1 MEEKR
6 KRFTWIPFYTEL
18 AEKILTYKNKQK
30 ELTAIVY
37 ELNELADY
45 LHDSE
50 SHQFNRL
57 HPFAIFGTFNRRITE
72 DKRKKICLYFKTKF
86 GLIAEIPE
94 DFDGI
99 PILSPLKS
107 FWGLSNSEN
116 NEDTEIDEN
125 WQLFE
130 IALADDGNASLFCD
144 VFDKVIKQK
153 GAKWNVT
160 MELFCISPFKFM
172 PLDDNSRKYLQKS
185 GINVFNDKDYNGRN
199 YLNLLNQITNLI
211 TERKI
216 KEQNIPEISQN
227 AWEMANNAIGDI
239 RMATISD
246 NSILSKYTTLL
257 SHTHN
262 LILHGAPGTG
272 KTYLAKEIAKAM
284 DAETAFVQFH
294 PSYDY
299 TDFVEGLRPVPQD
312 DAGQISFEL
321 RDGIF
326 KLFCEKALEN
336 LLNSQK
342 TETEIA
348 EEQSL
353 DEKINEFIDTSI
365 EENTKYT
372 ITQGNEFFITNADEK
387 NIYISIPNNE
397 KANKLTLKKSEIAAL
412 LKCGEN
418 IESGNEIRDIFG
430 RKWRTQQDSYT
441 LSLYKSIRT
450 FKNTA
455 AKKNIV
461 EAVKKNFVFI
471 IDEIN
476 RGDLSKIFG
485 ELFYALDPGYRVTA
499 GDLQG
504 VKNGTHNLTSIRTQY
519 ANMEREGNTF
529 DNALNISRQ
538 EDFGH
543 FFVPENV
550 YIIGTMNDIDRSVE
564 TMDFAFRRRFT
575 FVEIQ
580 ASERTEMLEQIQDD
594 TVREQALAKMQAV
607 NDAISKT
614 EGLSPAYH
622 IGGAYFL
629 NLNTLNGDFEKLWEY
644 HLAPLIK
651 EYLRGAEDENG
662 AFENI
667 KNAYNSPKV
676 SPEQDSTQDA
686 E

>member
-1 MEEKR
+1 MEEKDVDIKARFR
-6 KRFTWIPFYTEL
+6 KWMSKTKKEDGEPYSENTINSYCNAMNNAPQKLEIDHQYQKPIFSYTDIHEYNKVEEIIFTAPNFDAVNKEAGNQALKYGM
-18 AEKILTYKNKQK
+18 ILYNQF
-30 ELTAIVY
+30 
-37 ELNELADY
+37 LNEIFNNKNILAHNETLQTNNLKSKLAD
-45 LHDSE
+45 
-50 SHQFNRL
+50 
-57 HPFAIFGTFNRRITE
+57 
-72 DKRKKICLYFKTKF
+72 
-86 GLIAEIPE
+86 
-94 DFDGI
+94 
-99 PILSPLKS
+99 
-107 FWGLSNSEN
+107 
-116 NEDTEIDEN
+116 
-125 WQLFE
+125 
-130 IALADDGNASLFCD
+130 
-144 VFDKVIKQK
+144 
-153 GAKWNVT
+153 
-160 MELFCISPFKFM
+160 
-172 PLDDNSRKYLQKS
+172 
-185 GINVFNDKDYNGRN
+185 
-199 YLNLLNQITNLI
+199 LL
-211 TERKI
+211 E
-216 KEQNIPEISQN
+216 
-227 AWEMANNAIGDI
+227 
-239 RMATISD
+239 
-246 NSILSKYTTLL
+246 
-257 SHTHN
+257 HTHN

-326 KLFCEKALEN
+326 KSFCEKALVN

-412 LKCGEN
+412 LKCREN

-455 AKKNIV
+455 AKKNAV

-499 GDLQG
+499 GDLQD

-529 DNALNISRQ
+529 DSALNISRQ

-580 ASERTEMLEQIQDD
+580 ASERTEMLEQIEDV
-594 TVREQALAKMQAV
+594 TVRQQALAKMQAV

-629 NLNTLNGDFEKLWEY
+629 NLNTLNSDFEKLWEY

-676 SPEQDSTQDA
+676 SSEQNSAHDT

>member
-1 MEEKR
+1 MEEKDVDIKARFR
-6 KRFTWIPFYTEL
+6 KWMSKTKKEDGEPYSENTINSYCNAMNNAPEKLEIDHQYQKPIFAYTDIHEYNKVKEIIFTAPNFDAVNKEAGNQALKYGM
-18 AEKILTYKNKQK
+18 ILYNQF
-30 ELTAIVY
+30 
-37 ELNELADY
+37 LNEVFNNKNILDHKETLPTNNLKSKLAD
-45 LHDSE
+45 
-50 SHQFNRL
+50 
-57 HPFAIFGTFNRRITE
+57 
-72 DKRKKICLYFKTKF
+72 
-86 GLIAEIPE
+86 
-94 DFDGI
+94 
-99 PILSPLKS
+99 
-107 FWGLSNSEN
+107 
-116 NEDTEIDEN
+116 
-125 WQLFE
+125 
-130 IALADDGNASLFCD
+130 
-144 VFDKVIKQK
+144 
-153 GAKWNVT
+153 
-160 MELFCISPFKFM
+160 
-172 PLDDNSRKYLQKS
+172 
-185 GINVFNDKDYNGRN
+185 
-199 YLNLLNQITNLI
+199 LL
-211 TERKI
+211 E
-216 KEQNIPEISQN
+216 
-227 AWEMANNAIGDI
+227 
-239 RMATISD
+239 
-246 NSILSKYTTLL
+246 
-257 SHTHN
+257 HTHN

-284 DAETAFVQFH
+284 NAETAFVQFH

-326 KLFCEKALEN
+326 KSFCEKALEN

-397 KANKLTLKKSEIAAL
+397 KANKLTLKKSEITAL

-418 IESGNEIRDIFG
+418 IESGSKIRDIFG

-499 GDLQG
+499 RDLQD

-529 DNALNISRQ
+529 DSALNISRQ

-594 TVREQALAKMQAV
+594 TVREQALAKMQAI

-667 KNAYNSPKV
+667 KKAYNSPKV
-676 SPEQDSTQDA
+676 SPEQDSAQDA

>member
-1 MEEKR
+1 MEEKDVDIKARFR
-6 KRFTWIPFYTEL
+6 KWMSKTKKEDGEPYSENTINAYCNAMNNAPEKLEIDHQYQKPIFAYTDIHEYNKVKEIIFTAPNFDAVNKEAGNQAL
-18 AEKILTYKNKQK
+18 KCGMILYNQF
-30 ELTAIVY
+30 
-37 ELNELADY
+37 LNEVFNNKNILAHNETLQTNNLKSKLAD
-45 LHDSE
+45 
-50 SHQFNRL
+50 
-57 HPFAIFGTFNRRITE
+57 
-72 DKRKKICLYFKTKF
+72 
-86 GLIAEIPE
+86 
-94 DFDGI
+94 
-99 PILSPLKS
+99 
-107 FWGLSNSEN
+107 
-116 NEDTEIDEN
+116 
-125 WQLFE
+125 
-130 IALADDGNASLFCD
+130 
-144 VFDKVIKQK
+144 
-153 GAKWNVT
+153 
-160 MELFCISPFKFM
+160 
-172 PLDDNSRKYLQKS
+172 
-185 GINVFNDKDYNGRN
+185 
-199 YLNLLNQITNLI
+199 LL
-211 TERKI
+211 E
-216 KEQNIPEISQN
+216 
-227 AWEMANNAIGDI
+227 
-239 RMATISD
+239 
-246 NSILSKYTTLL
+246 
-257 SHTHN
+257 HTHN

-326 KLFCEKALEN
+326 KSFCEKALEN

-461 EAVKKNFVFI
+461 EAIKKNFVFI

-499 GDLQG
+499 RDLQD

-676 SPEQDSTQDA
+676 SPDQDSTHDT

>member
-1 MEEKR
+1 MEEKDVKARFR
-6 KRFTWIPFYTEL
+6 KWMSKTKKEDGEPYSENTINSYCNAMNNAPEKLEIDHQYQKPIFAYTDIHEYNKVKEIIFTAPNFDAVNKEAGNQALKYGM
-18 AEKILTYKNKQK
+18 ILYNQF
-30 ELTAIVY
+30 
-37 ELNELADY
+37 LNEIFNNKNILAHNETLQTNNLKSKLAD
-45 LHDSE
+45 
-50 SHQFNRL
+50 
-57 HPFAIFGTFNRRITE
+57 
-72 DKRKKICLYFKTKF
+72 
-86 GLIAEIPE
+86 
-94 DFDGI
+94 
-99 PILSPLKS
+99 
-107 FWGLSNSEN
+107 
-116 NEDTEIDEN
+116 
-125 WQLFE
+125 
-130 IALADDGNASLFCD
+130 
-144 VFDKVIKQK
+144 
-153 GAKWNVT
+153 
-160 MELFCISPFKFM
+160 
-172 PLDDNSRKYLQKS
+172 
-185 GINVFNDKDYNGRN
+185 
-199 YLNLLNQITNLI
+199 LL
-211 TERKI
+211 E
-216 KEQNIPEISQN
+216 
-227 AWEMANNAIGDI
+227 
-239 RMATISD
+239 
-246 NSILSKYTTLL
+246 
-257 SHTHN
+257 HTHN

-299 TDFVEGLRPVPQD
+299 TDFVEGLRPLPQD
-312 DAGQISFEL
+312 DAGQIGFEL

-499 GDLQG
+499 RDLQD

>member
-1 MEEKR
+1 MEEKDVDIKARFR
-6 KRFTWIPFYTEL
+6 KWMSKTKKEDGEPYSENTINSYCNAMNNAPEKLEIDHQYQKPIFAYTDIHEYNKVKEIIFTAPNFDAVNKEAGNQALKYGM
-18 AEKILTYKNKQK
+18 ILYNQF
-30 ELTAIVY
+30 
-37 ELNELADY
+37 LNEVFNNKNILDHKETLPTNNLKSKLAD
-45 LHDSE
+45 
-50 SHQFNRL
+50 
-57 HPFAIFGTFNRRITE
+57 
-72 DKRKKICLYFKTKF
+72 
-86 GLIAEIPE
+86 
-94 DFDGI
+94 
-99 PILSPLKS
+99 
-107 FWGLSNSEN
+107 
-116 NEDTEIDEN
+116 
-125 WQLFE
+125 
-130 IALADDGNASLFCD
+130 
-144 VFDKVIKQK
+144 
-153 GAKWNVT
+153 
-160 MELFCISPFKFM
+160 
-172 PLDDNSRKYLQKS
+172 
-185 GINVFNDKDYNGRN
+185 
-199 YLNLLNQITNLI
+199 LL
-211 TERKI
+211 E
-216 KEQNIPEISQN
+216 
-227 AWEMANNAIGDI
+227 
-239 RMATISD
+239 
-246 NSILSKYTTLL
+246 
-257 SHTHN
+257 HTHN

-284 DAETAFVQFH
+284 NAETAFVQFH

-326 KLFCEKALEN
+326 KSFCEKALEN

-412 LKCGEN
+412 LKCREN

-455 AKKNIV
+455 AKKNAV

-499 GDLQG
+499 GDLQD

-529 DNALNISRQ
+529 DSALNISRQ

-580 ASERTEMLEQIQDD
+580 ASERTEMLEQIEDV
-594 TVREQALAKMQAV
+594 TVRQQALAKMQAV

-629 NLNTLNGDFEKLWEY
+629 NLNTLNNDFEKLWEY

-667 KNAYNSPKV
+667 KKAYNSPKV
-676 SPEQDSTQDA
+676 SPEQNSARDT

>member
-1 MEEKR
+1 MEEKDVKARFR
-6 KRFTWIPFYTEL
+6 KWMRKTEKEDGKPYSENTINSYCNAMNNTPEKLEIDHQYQKPIFAYTDIHEYNKVKEIIFTAPNFD
-18 AEKILTYKNKQK
+18 AVNKEAGNQALK
-30 ELTAIVY
+30 CGMNLY
-37 ELNELADY
+37 NQFLNEVFNNKNILAHNET
-45 LHDSE
+45 L
-50 SHQFNRL
+50 QTN
-57 HPFAIFGTFNRRITE
+57 N
-72 DKRKKICLYFKTKF
+72 
-86 GLIAEIPE
+86 
-94 DFDGI
+94 
-99 PILSPLKS
+99 LKS
-107 FWGLSNSEN
+107 KH
-116 NEDTEIDEN
+116 
-125 WQLFE
+125 
-130 IALADDGNASLFCD
+130 AD
-144 VFDKVIKQK
+144 
-153 GAKWNVT
+153 
-160 MELFCISPFKFM
+160 
-172 PLDDNSRKYLQKS
+172 
-185 GINVFNDKDYNGRN
+185 
-199 YLNLLNQITNLI
+199 LL
-211 TERKI
+211 E
-216 KEQNIPEISQN
+216 
-227 AWEMANNAIGDI
+227 
-239 RMATISD
+239 
-246 NSILSKYTTLL
+246 
-257 SHTHN
+257 HTHN

-299 TDFVEGLRPVPQD
+299 TDFVEGLRPLPQD
-312 DAGQISFEL
+312 DAGQIGFEL

-326 KLFCEKALEN
+326 KLFCEKALVN

-418 IESGNEIRDIFG
+418 IESGNEIRDILG

-455 AKKNIV
+455 AKKNAV

-580 ASERTEMLEQIQDD
+580 ASERTEMLEQIEDV
-594 TVREQALAKMQAV
+594 TVRQQALAKMQAV
-607 NDAISKT
+607 NDAISQT

-676 SPEQDSTQDA
+676 SPEQDSARDT

>member
-1 MEEKR
+1 MEEKDVKARFR
-6 KRFTWIPFYTEL
+6 KWMSKTKKEDGEPYSENTINSYCNAMNNAPEKLEIDHQYQKPIFAYTDIHEYNKVKEIIFTAPNFDAVNKEAGNQALKYGM
-18 AEKILTYKNKQK
+18 ILYNQF
-30 ELTAIVY
+30 
-37 ELNELADY
+37 LNEIFNNKNILAHNETLQTNNLKSKLAD
-45 LHDSE
+45 
-50 SHQFNRL
+50 
-57 HPFAIFGTFNRRITE
+57 
-72 DKRKKICLYFKTKF
+72 
-86 GLIAEIPE
+86 
-94 DFDGI
+94 
-99 PILSPLKS
+99 
-107 FWGLSNSEN
+107 
-116 NEDTEIDEN
+116 
-125 WQLFE
+125 
-130 IALADDGNASLFCD
+130 
-144 VFDKVIKQK
+144 
-153 GAKWNVT
+153 
-160 MELFCISPFKFM
+160 
-172 PLDDNSRKYLQKS
+172 
-185 GINVFNDKDYNGRN
+185 
-199 YLNLLNQITNLI
+199 LL
-211 TERKI
+211 E
-216 KEQNIPEISQN
+216 
-227 AWEMANNAIGDI
+227 
-239 RMATISD
+239 
-246 NSILSKYTTLL
+246 
-257 SHTHN
+257 HTHN

-299 TDFVEGLRPVPQD
+299 TDFVEGLRPLPQD
-312 DAGQISFEL
+312 DAGQIGFEL

-499 GDLQG
+499 RDLQD

-629 NLNTLNGDFEKLWEY
+629 NLNTLNNDFEKLWEY

-676 SPEQDSTQDA
+676 SPEQNSAHDT

>member
-1 MEEKR
+1 MEEKDVDIKARFR
-6 KRFTWIPFYTEL
+6 KWMSKTKKEDGEPYSENTINSYCNAMNNAPQKLEIDHQYQKPIFSYTDIHEYNKVEEIIFTAPNFDAVNKEAGNQALKYGM
-18 AEKILTYKNKQK
+18 ILYNQF
-30 ELTAIVY
+30 
-37 ELNELADY
+37 LNEIFNNKNILAHNETLQTNNLKSKLAD
-45 LHDSE
+45 
-50 SHQFNRL
+50 
-57 HPFAIFGTFNRRITE
+57 
-72 DKRKKICLYFKTKF
+72 
-86 GLIAEIPE
+86 
-94 DFDGI
+94 
-99 PILSPLKS
+99 
-107 FWGLSNSEN
+107 
-116 NEDTEIDEN
+116 
-125 WQLFE
+125 
-130 IALADDGNASLFCD
+130 
-144 VFDKVIKQK
+144 
-153 GAKWNVT
+153 
-160 MELFCISPFKFM
+160 
-172 PLDDNSRKYLQKS
+172 
-185 GINVFNDKDYNGRN
+185 
-199 YLNLLNQITNLI
+199 LL
-211 TERKI
+211 E
-216 KEQNIPEISQN
+216 
-227 AWEMANNAIGDI
+227 
-239 RMATISD
+239 
-246 NSILSKYTTLL
+246 
-257 SHTHN
+257 HTHN

-326 KLFCEKALEN
+326 KSFCEKALVN

-412 LKCGEN
+412 LKCREN

-455 AKKNIV
+455 AKKNAV

-485 ELFYALDPGYRVTA
+485 ELFYALDPGYRVTV

-529 DNALNISRQ
+529 DSALNISRQ

>member
-1 MEEKR
+1 MEEKYQYYVVSPNVWNDGKYYYLLDHMKQNHCVLMGWDQDTPKGSMFAHLKPGDR
-6 KRFTWIPFYTEL
+6 IIIAKRENWVFNYYFLGIVSQKPSDEYEGAQRIFLDNFVTLENCDSLLKDWSYASAKQIAAIAEIKKDKNHEILDTI
-18 AEKILTYKNKQK
+18 EKILEESSKMKQHNF
-30 ELTAIVY
+30 I
-37 ELNELADY
+37 
-45 LHDSE
+45 
-50 SHQFNRL
+50 
-57 HPFAIFGTFNRRITE
+57 
-72 DKRKKICLYFKTKF
+72 
-86 GLIAEIPE
+86 
-94 DFDGI
+94 
-99 PILSPLKS
+99 
-107 FWGLSNSEN
+107 
-116 NEDTEIDEN
+116 
-125 WQLFE
+125 
-130 IALADDGNASLFCD
+130 
-144 VFDKVIKQK
+144 
-153 GAKWNVT
+153 
-160 MELFCISPFKFM
+160 
-172 PLDDNSRKYLQKS
+172 
-185 GINVFNDKDYNGRN
+185 
-199 YLNLLNQITNLI
+199 
-211 TERKI
+211 
-216 KEQNIPEISQN
+216 
-227 AWEMANNAIGDI
+227 
-239 RMATISD
+239 
-246 NSILSKYTTLL
+246 SKYTTLL

-299 TDFVEGLRPVPQD
+299 TDFVEGLRPLPQD
-312 DAGQISFEL
+312 DAGQIGFEL

-372 ITQGNEFFITNADEK
+372 ITQGNEFFIINADEK

-499 GDLQG
+499 RDLQD

>member
-1 MEEKR
+1 MEEKYQYYVVSPNVWNDGKYYYLLDHMKQNHCVLMGWDQDTPKGSMFAHLKPGDR
-6 KRFTWIPFYTEL
+6 IIIAKRENWVFNYYFLGIVSQKPSDEYEGAQRIFLDNFVTLENCDSLLKDWSYASAKQIAAIAEIKKDKNHEILDTI
-18 AEKILTYKNKQK
+18 EKILEESSKMKQHNF
-30 ELTAIVY
+30 I
-37 ELNELADY
+37 
-45 LHDSE
+45 
-50 SHQFNRL
+50 
-57 HPFAIFGTFNRRITE
+57 
-72 DKRKKICLYFKTKF
+72 
-86 GLIAEIPE
+86 
-94 DFDGI
+94 
-99 PILSPLKS
+99 
-107 FWGLSNSEN
+107 
-116 NEDTEIDEN
+116 
-125 WQLFE
+125 
-130 IALADDGNASLFCD
+130 
-144 VFDKVIKQK
+144 
-153 GAKWNVT
+153 
-160 MELFCISPFKFM
+160 
-172 PLDDNSRKYLQKS
+172 
-185 GINVFNDKDYNGRN
+185 
-199 YLNLLNQITNLI
+199 
-211 TERKI
+211 
-216 KEQNIPEISQN
+216 
-227 AWEMANNAIGDI
+227 
-239 RMATISD
+239 
-246 NSILSKYTTLL
+246 SKYTTLL

-372 ITQGNEFFITNADEK
+372 ITQGNEFFIINADEK

-499 GDLQG
+499 RDLQD

>member
-1 MEEKR
+1 MEEKDVKARFR
-6 KRFTWIPFYTEL
+6 KWMSKTEKENGEPYSENTINSYCIAMSNAPQKLEIDHQYQKPIFAYTDIHEYNKVKEIIFTAPNFDAVNKEAGNQALKYGM
-18 AEKILTYKNKQK
+18 ILYNQF
-30 ELTAIVY
+30 
-37 ELNELADY
+37 LNEVFNNKNILDHKETLPTNNLKSKLAD
-45 LHDSE
+45 
-50 SHQFNRL
+50 
-57 HPFAIFGTFNRRITE
+57 
-72 DKRKKICLYFKTKF
+72 
-86 GLIAEIPE
+86 
-94 DFDGI
+94 
-99 PILSPLKS
+99 
-107 FWGLSNSEN
+107 
-116 NEDTEIDEN
+116 
-125 WQLFE
+125 
-130 IALADDGNASLFCD
+130 
-144 VFDKVIKQK
+144 
-153 GAKWNVT
+153 
-160 MELFCISPFKFM
+160 
-172 PLDDNSRKYLQKS
+172 
-185 GINVFNDKDYNGRN
+185 
-199 YLNLLNQITNLI
+199 LL
-211 TERKI
+211 E
-216 KEQNIPEISQN
+216 
-227 AWEMANNAIGDI
+227 
-239 RMATISD
+239 
-246 NSILSKYTTLL
+246 
-257 SHTHN
+257 HTHN

-499 GDLQG
+499 RDLQD

>member
-1 MEEKR
+1 MEEKDVDIKARFR
-6 KRFTWIPFYTEL
+6 KWMSKTKKEDGEPYSENTINSYCNAMSNAPQKLEIDHQYQKPIFAYTDIHEYNKVKEIIFTAPNFDAVNKEAGNQALKYGM
-18 AEKILTYKNKQK
+18 ILYNQF
-30 ELTAIVY
+30 
-37 ELNELADY
+37 LNEVFNNKNILDHKETLPTNNLKSKLAD
-45 LHDSE
+45 
-50 SHQFNRL
+50 
-57 HPFAIFGTFNRRITE
+57 
-72 DKRKKICLYFKTKF
+72 
-86 GLIAEIPE
+86 
-94 DFDGI
+94 
-99 PILSPLKS
+99 
-107 FWGLSNSEN
+107 
-116 NEDTEIDEN
+116 
-125 WQLFE
+125 
-130 IALADDGNASLFCD
+130 
-144 VFDKVIKQK
+144 
-153 GAKWNVT
+153 
-160 MELFCISPFKFM
+160 
-172 PLDDNSRKYLQKS
+172 
-185 GINVFNDKDYNGRN
+185 
-199 YLNLLNQITNLI
+199 LL
-211 TERKI
+211 E
-216 KEQNIPEISQN
+216 
-227 AWEMANNAIGDI
+227 
-239 RMATISD
+239 
-246 NSILSKYTTLL
+246 
-257 SHTHN
+257 HTHN

-299 TDFVEGLRPVPQD
+299 TDFVEGLRPLPQD
-312 DAGQISFEL
+312 DAGQIGFEL

-499 GDLQG
+499 RDLQD

-667 KNAYNSPKV
+667 KKAYNSPKV
-676 SPEQDSTQDA
+676 SPEQNSAHDT